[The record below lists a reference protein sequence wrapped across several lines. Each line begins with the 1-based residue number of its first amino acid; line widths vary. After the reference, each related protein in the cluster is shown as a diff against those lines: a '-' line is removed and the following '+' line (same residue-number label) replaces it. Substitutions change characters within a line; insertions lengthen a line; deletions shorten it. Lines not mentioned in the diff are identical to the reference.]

1 MKGRFKAAHCTRQG
15 SRQHNGG
22 PARRPAPT
30 DGASS
35 WLQAG
40 RLPSSLNRRYDE
52 LFILLFHVALRMHY
66 DLLLPRRILF
76 GWGRRCELPQAV
88 KSIGKRALL
97 VTGSRTL
104 ESNGTIATFVD
115 SLKEAGI
122 AVEQIA
128 AQSREPEVADVDAAA
143 RSLRTLPVRDGDFL
157 LAVGG
162 GSAIDL
168 GKAVAAMA
176 VNRAGEGVRDYLEG
190 VGRGLTLTVP
200 PLPIVAVPTTA
211 GTGSEAT
218 KNAVIS
224 SCDPPFKKSLRS
236 EALLPQLVVVDP
248 ELTVSAPPS
257 VTAQSGMDA
266 LTQLIESFLSRRA
279 KPVPRAL
286 CRQGIP
292 LALNSLVEA
301 VEQPASRTARENMA
315 HAAFLSGVALANSG
329 LGMAHGVAAALGV
342 HCRVP
347 HGLACAVMLPAALET
362 NRRVSLPLIAEIGRT
377 ALEGRR
383 TSELDDEQAAESAV
397 ATIADIGR
405 RIGIP
410 GRLSEIGVTAERIP
424 DLVRSS
430 RGNSM
435 NGNPRELSDDELAA
449 ILEGLL

>member
-1 MKGRFKAAHCTRQG
+1 
-15 SRQHNGG
+15 
-22 PARRPAPT
+22 
-30 DGASS
+30 
-35 WLQAG
+35 
-40 RLPSSLNRRYDE
+40 
-52 LFILLFHVALRMHY
+52 MHY
-66 DLLLPRRILF
+66 ELLLPRRILF
-76 GWGRRCELPQAV
+76 GWGRRSELPRAAAV
-88 KSIGKRALL
+88 IGRRALL
-97 VTGSRTL
+97 VPGSRTL
-104 ESNGTIATFVD
+104 EANGSIAALVD
-115 SLKEAGI
+115 SLQEEGI

-128 AQSREPEVADVDAAA
+128 TQSREPEVADVD
-143 RSLRTLPVRDGDFL
+143 RTANLVRKLPLRDGDFL

-168 GKAVAAMA
+168 AKAVAAMA
-176 VNRAGEGVRDYLEG
+176 VNRAGESVRDYLEG
-190 VGRGLTLTVP
+190 VGRGLTLTEP

-236 EALLPQLVVVDP
+236 DALLPRLVVVDP
-248 ELTVSAPPS
+248 ELTVSTPRS

-266 LTQLIESFLSRRA
+266 LTQLIESFISRRA
-279 KPVPRAL
+279 KPVPQAL

-315 HAAFLSGVALANSG
+315 HAALLSGIALANSG

-362 NRRVSLPLIAEIGRT
+362 NRRVSLPLIAEISKTAFQGRHAAHGSRIRENSAVRFPHSRILTNSATTPAT
-377 ALEGRR
+377 ASEGRP
-383 TSELDDEQAAESAV
+383 TSELDDEQAAELAV
-397 ATIADIGR
+397 ETIRDISR

-410 GRLSEIGVTAERIP
+410 ERLSEIGVTAEHIP

-435 NGNPRELSDDELAA
+435 SGNPREISDGELAA